1 MVSDQVVLMSFCE
14 NCGSALKPEDTF
26 CGNCGTPV
34 APAPG
39 EVPAPTVKSTP
50 LPPATPFQLAPE
62 RPAQEKNAALA
73 AIASFLFSGL
83 GQVYNG
89 SFGKGLLVLVGT
101 LIGLLIF
108 TIPGIIVF
116 GYGIYDAYTTA
127 RKMNEGQIPFIP
139 HQVTHIIAFIV
150 VGVIMVVLSIIARA
164 LIGEFMGM

>member
-1 MVSDQVVLMSFCE
+1 MAFCE
-14 NCGSALKPEDTF
+14 NCGSEMKPGESF
-26 CGNCGTPV
+26 CGNCGAPV
-34 APAPG
+34 SPAPG
-39 EVPAPTVKSTP
+39 EVPAPAARV
-50 LPPATPFQLAPE
+50 TPFPSRTPFPQAPE
-62 RPAQEKNAALA
+62 RRVQEKNAGLA
-73 AIASFLFSGL
+73 AIASLFSGL

-101 LIGLLIF
+101 LVGLLFF
-108 TIPGIIVF
+108 TIPGIIVL